1 MKLNNLTADIFVPD
15 HQPLPEALRRT
26 THLAV
31 GAHQDDLE
39 FMAIHGIQEC
49 FRQPTLWFTG
59 VTCTNGAGSPR
70 SGLYKDCSDAEMQKI
85 RQREQRQA
93 AVVGEYAAMLQLD
106 YPSSALKDPKN
117 PQVVDDL
124 VQILTL
130 TKPEVVYTHNPA
142 DKHPTHVAV
151 FAAVLRA
158 LRHLPAE
165 ERTMRVYGCEIWRD
179 LDWLPDAEKVI
190 LDVSGRTNLAAAL
203 SGVFDSQIT
212 GGKRYD
218 LAVHGR
224 RQANATF
231 LGSHSVDQA
240 ELLTFAMDLTPLI
253 KDPSLNPVD
262 FVAGCLDR
270 FRSEV
275 LGVLNQQFPKT

>member
-1 MKLNNLTADIFVPD
+1 MKLNNPTADVFVPD

-49 FRQPTLWFTG
+49 FRQPALWFTG
-59 VTCTNGAGSPR
+59 VTCTDGAGSPR

-106 YPSSALKDPKN
+106 YPSSALKDPKI

-124 VQILTL
+124 VEILTL

-158 LRHLPAE
+158 LRRLPAE

-179 LDWLPDAEKVI
+179 LDWLPDNEKVI

-253 KDPSLNPVD
+253 KDSSLDPVD
-262 FVAGCLDR
+262 FVAGYLDR
-270 FRSEV
+270 FRSGV
-275 LGVLNQQFPKT
+275 LGVLKQQFPKE